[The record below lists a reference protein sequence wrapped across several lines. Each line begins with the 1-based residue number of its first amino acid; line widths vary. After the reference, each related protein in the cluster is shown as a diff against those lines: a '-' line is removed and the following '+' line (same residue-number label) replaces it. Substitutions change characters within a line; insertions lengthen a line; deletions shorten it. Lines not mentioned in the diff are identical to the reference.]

1 MFDIVTAAYT
11 AWILYASMCVIGVLI
26 AIAYWKRRRP
36 PLFWSA
42 LLLGGL
48 LVAFQPWRYMGA
60 FKDPGVLPVWDDDTL
75 EILAIYR
82 TAFIVFIGFLAAY
95 LCCAVGVIRRIRRS
109 SGRGRTVQ

>member
-36 PLFWSA
+36 PLYLSA

-48 LVAFQPWRYMGA
+48 LVAFRPWRYMGA
-60 FKDPGVLPVWDDDTL
+60 FKDPGVLPVWDDDTR
-75 EILAIYR
+75 EILSIYR

-95 LCCAVGVIRRIRRS
+95 LCCAVAVIRNIRR
-109 SGRGRTVQ
+109 GEGWGRTA